1 MTLDG
6 VSRRDFLKRCA
17 VSGSVVAAGALM
29 PASVLGANDR
39 INFGVIGLGNMGT
52 GHLRSLMKRSE
63 ADNIQCVAVSDV
75 YQKRITRAQGIM
87 VGGEGYLDYRR
98 LLDRKE
104 IDAVVIATPDH
115 WHAKI
120 AIDAM
125 EAGKHVYVQKPM
137 TLWSRLDEAIAVRNT
152 VKRLNKVLQVGPQAT
167 SAPGVW
173 QAHET
178 IKAGRIGKVTWAQ
191 GGYNRNSR
199 ISDFDAPPFVIDPD
213 AGPQATG
220 ENYIDWDMWLGWKF
234 GLAPKIPYNP
244 WHFFRFRK
252 FWAYSGGVAT
262 DLLYHKLAP
271 LLLAIAGPDGE
282 YPWRVSACGG
292 RYVEKNEEDG
302 GEIPDTYMTTID
314 YPSGYSTFLESTIT
328 NDSPL
333 PDRIYGKYGTIEDFE
348 GDPELLAN
356 GAFAPEFESKNDGYA
371 EVRLSQEKGRDMEGN
386 FIDVIRGTGK
396 LYCNAE
402 LGAAAMVG
410 IGLGVRSYRQNK
422 TMLWDLKKEKEAD

>member
-1 MTLDG
+1 MILDG

-75 YQKRITRAQGIM
+75 YQKRITRALGIM
-87 VGGEGYLDYRR
+87 AGGEGYLDYRR
-98 LLDRKE
+98 LIDQKE

-292 RYVEKNEEDG
+292 RYVEKNQEDG

-356 GAFAPEFESKNDGYA
+356 GAFAPEFKSKNDGYA

-386 FIDVIRGTGK
+386 FIDVIRGAGK

>member
-1 MTLDG
+1 
-6 VSRRDFLKRCA
+6 
-17 VSGSVVAAGALM
+17 
-29 PASVLGANDR
+29 
-39 INFGVIGLGNMGT
+39 
-52 GHLRSLMKRSE
+52 
-63 ADNIQCVAVSDV
+63 
-75 YQKRITRAQGIM
+75 M

-98 LLDRKE
+98 LIDRKE

-213 AGPQATG
+213 AGPQAAG

-292 RYVEKNEEDG
+292 RYVEKNDEDG

-410 IGLGVRSYRQNK
+410 IGLGVQSYRQNK

>member
-52 GHLRSLMKRSE
+52 GHLRSLMRRSE

-98 LLDRKE
+98 LIDRKE

-292 RYVEKNEEDG
+292 RYVEKNDEDG

-410 IGLGVRSYRQNK
+410 IGLGVQSYRQNK

>member
-1 MTLDG
+1 
-6 VSRRDFLKRCA
+6 
-17 VSGSVVAAGALM
+17 M

-52 GHLRSLMKRSE
+52 GHLRSLMRRSE

-98 LLDRKE
+98 LIDRKE

-199 ISDFDAPPFVIDPD
+199 ISDFDAPPFGIDPD

-282 YPWRVSACGG
+282 YPRRVSACGG

>member
-1 MTLDG
+1 
-6 VSRRDFLKRCA
+6 
-17 VSGSVVAAGALM
+17 M

-52 GHLRSLMKRSE
+52 GHLRSLMRRSE

-98 LLDRKE
+98 LIDRKE

-292 RYVEKNEEDG
+292 RYVEKNDEDG

-410 IGLGVRSYRQNK
+410 IGLGVQSYRQNK

>member
-52 GHLRSLMKRSE
+52 GHLRSLMRRSE

-75 YQKRITRAQGIM
+75 YQKRITRAQGIV

-98 LLDRKE
+98 LIDRKE

-213 AGPQATG
+213 AGPQAAG

-292 RYVEKNEEDG
+292 RYVEKNDEDG

-410 IGLGVRSYRQNK
+410 IGLGVQSYRQNK

>member
-6 VSRRDFLKRCA
+6 VSRRDFLKRSA

-29 PASVLGANDR
+29 PANVLGANDR

-52 GHLRSLMKRSE
+52 GHLRSLVKRSE

-75 YQKRITRAQGIM
+75 YQKRITRAQGI
-87 VGGEGYLDYRR
+87 VAGGKGYLDYRR

-104 IDAVVIATPDH
+104 IDAVIIATPDH

-137 TLWSRLDEAIAVRNT
+137 TLWSRLDEAIALRDA

-173 QAHET
+173 QAHEA

-191 GGYNRNSR
+191 GGWNRNSR
-199 ISDFDAPPFVIDPD
+199 ISEFDATPFGIDPE

-302 GEIPDTYMTTID
+302 GEIPDTYMTTLD
-314 YPSGYSTFLESTIT
+314 YPSGYSAFLESTIT

-348 GDPELLAN
+348 DDPKLLAN
-356 GAFAPEFESKNDGYA
+356 GAFAPEFLSKNNGYA

-386 FIDVIRGTGK
+386 FIDVIRGNGK

-422 TMLWDLKKEKEAD
+422 TILWDLKKEKEAD

>member
-1 MTLDG
+1 MKLDG

-52 GHLRSLMKRSE
+52 GHLRSLVKRSE

-75 YQKRITRAQGIM
+75 YQKRITRAQGI
-87 VGGEGYLDYRR
+87 VAGGEGYLDYRR

-348 GDPELLAN
+348 SDPELLAN

>member
-6 VSRRDFLKRCA
+6 VSRRDFLKRSA

-29 PASVLGANDR
+29 PANVLGANDR

-52 GHLRSLMKRSE
+52 GHLRSLVKRSE

-75 YQKRITRAQGIM
+75 YQKRITRAQGI
-87 VGGEGYLDYRR
+87 VAGGEGYLDYRR

-104 IDAVVIATPDH
+104 IDAVIIATPDH

-137 TLWSRLDEAIAVRNT
+137 TLWSRLDEAIALRDA

-173 QAHET
+173 QAHEA

-199 ISDFDAPPFVIDPD
+199 ISDFDAPPFGTDPD

-302 GEIPDTYMTTID
+302 GEIPDTYMTTLD
-314 YPSGYSTFLESTIT
+314 YPSGYSAFLESTIT
-328 NDSPL
+328 NDSSL
-333 PDRIYGKYGTIEDFE
+333 PDRIYGKFGTIEDFE
-348 GDPELLAN
+348 HDPKLLAN
-356 GAFAPEFESKNDGYA
+356 GAFAPEFLSKNNGYA

-386 FIDVIRGTGK
+386 FIDVIRGNGK

-422 TMLWDLKKEKEAD
+422 TILWDLKKEKEAD

>member
-52 GHLRSLMKRSE
+52 GHLRSLMRRSE

-98 LLDRKE
+98 LIDRKE

-292 RYVEKNEEDG
+292 RYVEKNDEDG

-328 NDSPL
+328 NDSPF

-410 IGLGVRSYRQNK
+410 IGLGVQSYRQNK

>member
-52 GHLRSLMKRSE
+52 GHLRSLMRRSE

-98 LLDRKE
+98 LIDRKE

-213 AGPQATG
+213 AGPQARG

-292 RYVEKNEEDG
+292 RYVEKNDEDG

-410 IGLGVRSYRQNK
+410 IGLGVQSYRQNK